1 MNAINQLKNQA
12 AKSAAEVEAERELQW
27 LTLLDA
33 AQQFWHKLS
42 RSELLQSAGL
52 PHRLNRLLQQHYD
65 YSREQA
71 DYQISSF
78 KNSC

>member
-1 MNAINQLKNQA
+1 MKAVTQPKSQA
-12 AKSAAEVEAERELQW
+12 AQSAADAQQELLWVTQ
-27 LTLLDA
+27 LDA

-42 RSELLQSAGL
+42 RAELLQSEGL
-52 PHRLNRLLQQHYD
+52 PHRLSRLLQQHYD

-78 KNSC
+78 KSSCS